1 MQPSEPTS
9 PRKRFNHKTI
19 SNQAINN
26 APGWCGRGDVPTLK
40 VSHCAGIS
48 STFIVLEREGDREQD
63 WVPSIRE
70 RVTGSRIE
78 CPASEKGCQVVG
90 LGAQH
95 Q

>member
-1 MQPSEPTS
+1 M
-9 PRKRFNHKTI
+9 
-19 SNQAINN
+19 
-26 APGWCGRGDVPTLK
+26 K
-40 VSHCAGIS
+40 VNYCAGVS

-78 CPASEKGCQVVG
+78 HPASERGCQVVG